1 MRLRWKWF
9 SVLNMGNNACSPS
22 PEIIDGIFLAGQA
35 GGIIPDITL
44 DRGVSN
50 YLSLN
55 SSFALNLQYGAIQ
68 ERLSKDQLAAL
79 DKNLTSIFSKA
90 SKVSYGGVGVVAL
103 AMSFLL
109 DTLVA
114 SMHGQTDGH
123 FTDPYQRIFGPGNSS
138 EISSITREYL
148 RLVPGMVNNSDL
160 MAEITDFYDQKL
172 KHALIKLYEN
182 MTVEHRINTAAMKQW
197 INGAAIHLHMRIH
210 GIRLLSVPRGSAESL
225 RLSYRTGLGRLVQL
239 YAMYLRRNVKERA
252 PTQEPPLK
260 AGFLITEP
268 NRKVRHRV
276 AHSPCQSQGIISAIV
291 TRILAL
297 QNIRA
302 TETFFEKA
310 GRNIDKLIQQKEHF
324 ELPTGNV
331 TYFT

>member
-1 MRLRWKWF
+1 MLF
-9 SVLNMGNNACSPS
+9 SILSMGNNACSPS
-22 PEIIDGIFLAGQA
+22 PEIIDGIFLVGQA

-44 DRGVSN
+44 DREVSN

-55 SSFALNLQYGAIQ
+55 SSFALNLQYGSIL
-68 ERLSKDQLAAL
+68 EHLSKDQLAVL
-79 DKNLTSIFSKA
+79 DNNLTSIFSKRT
-90 SKVSYGGVGVVAL
+90 KVSYGGVGVVAL

-109 DTLVA
+109 ESLVA
-114 SMHGQTDGH
+114 NVLGQTDGDLM
-123 FTDPYQRIFGPGNSS
+123 DPYLRIFGPDNSS

-148 RLVPGMVNNSDL
+148 TLVPWMVNNSDM
-160 MAEITDFYDQKL
+160 MAEITDIYDQKL
-172 KHALIKLYEN
+172 KHALIKLYES
-182 MTVEHRINTAAMKQW
+182 MTVEHRMSTAAVKQW

-225 RLSYRTGLGRLVQL
+225 RLSYRTGLGRLVHL
-239 YAMYLRRNVKERA
+239 YATYLRRNVKERG
-252 PTQEPPLK
+252 PTQDPPLK

-276 AHSPCQSQGIISAIV
+276 VHSPCQSQGIISAIV
-291 TRILAL
+291 SRILKV

-302 TETFFEKA
+302 TETFFEIA
-310 GRNIDKLIQQKEHF
+310 GRNIDKLIEQEEHF

-331 TYFT
+331 SYFT

>member
-1 MRLRWKWF
+1 
-9 SVLNMGNNACSPS
+9 MGNSACSPS
-22 PEIIDGIFLAGQA
+22 PEIIDGIFLAGKA
-35 GGIIPDITL
+35 GAIIPDITL
-44 DRGVSN
+44 DRVVSN

-68 ERLSKDQLAAL
+68 EHLPKGQLAAL
-79 DKNLTSIFSKA
+79 DNNLTSIFSKRT
-90 SKVSYGGVGVVAL
+90 KVSYGGVGVVAL

-109 DTLVA
+109 ETLVA
-114 SMHGQTDGH
+114 NVRGQTDEDLM
-123 FTDPYQRIFGPGNSS
+123 DPYQKIFGPDNSS

-148 RLVPGMVNNSDL
+148 RQVPWMVNDSDM
-160 MAEITDFYDQKL
+160 MAEITDIYDQKL
-172 KHALIKLYEN
+172 KHALIKLYES
-182 MTVEHRINTAAMKQW
+182 MTVEHCMSTAAVKQW

-239 YAMYLRRNVKERA
+239 YAAYLRRNVKERG
-252 PTQEPPLK
+252 PTQDPPIK

-276 AHSPCQSQGIISAIV
+276 AHSPCQSQAIIGAIIAQ
-291 TRILAL
+291 ILAV

-302 TETFFEKA
+302 TETFFEEA
-310 GRNIDKLIQQKEHF
+310 GRNMEKLIQQKEHF
-324 ELPTGNV
+324 ELPAGNV
-331 TYFT
+331 SYFT

>member
-1 MRLRWKWF
+1 
-9 SVLNMGNNACSPS
+9 MGNNACSPS
-22 PEIIDGIFLAGQA
+22 LETIDGIFLAGQA

-44 DRGVSN
+44 DKMVSN

-55 SSFALNLQYGAIQ
+55 SSFALNLQYSALQ

-79 DKNLTSIFSKA
+79 DNNLTSIFSKRT
-90 SKVSYGGVGVVAL
+90 KVPYGGVGVVAL

-114 SMHGQTDGH
+114 SVRGQTDGELL
-123 FTDPYQRIFGPGNSS
+123 DPYQRIFGPDNSS
-138 EISSITREYL
+138 EISSITCEYL
-148 RLVPGMVNNSDL
+148 RLVPGMVNNSDM
-160 MAEITDFYDQKL
+160 MAEITDVYDQKL
-172 KHALIKLYEN
+172 KHALINLYES
-182 MTVEHRINTAAMKQW
+182 MTVEHRMSTAAVKQW

-210 GIRLLSVPRGSAESL
+210 GIRLFSVPRGSAESL

-239 YAMYLRRNVKERA
+239 YAAYIRRNVKERG
-252 PTQEPPLK
+252 PTQGPPLK

-276 AHSPCQSQGIISAIV
+276 AHSPCQSQSIIAGIVARIV
-291 TRILAL
+291 TV

-302 TETFFEKA
+302 TEIFFEEA
-310 GRNIDKLIQQKEHF
+310 GRNIDKLIQQKEIF
-324 ELPTGNV
+324 EL
-331 TYFT
+331 

>member
-1 MRLRWKWF
+1 MEVIF
-9 SVLNMGNNACSPS
+9 SILSMGNNACGSS
-22 PEIIDGIFLAGQA
+22 PEIIDGIFLVGQA

-44 DRGVSN
+44 DRVVSN

-55 SSFALNLQYGAIQ
+55 SSLALNHHYGTIQ

-79 DKNLTSIFSKA
+79 DSNLTSIFSKRT
-90 SKVSYGGVGVVAL
+90 KVSYGGVGVVAL
-103 AMSFLL
+103 AMSLLL
-109 DTLVA
+109 DTLVGGVL
-114 SMHGQTDGH
+114 GQTDGELM
-123 FTDPYQRIFGPGNSS
+123 DPYQRIFGSDNSS

-148 RLVPGMVNNSDL
+148 RLVPWMVNNSDM
-160 MAEITDFYDQKL
+160 MAELTDVYDQKL
-172 KHALIKLYEN
+172 KHALIKLYES
-182 MTVEHRINTAAMKQW
+182 MTIEHRMSTAALKQW
-197 INGAAIHLHMRIH
+197 INGAAIHLHIRIH

-239 YAMYLRRNVKERA
+239 YASYIRRNVKERG
-252 PTQEPPLK
+252 PTQDPPFK

-276 AHSPCQSQGIISAIV
+276 SHNACQTQGIISAIV
-291 TRILAL
+291 SRIIAV

-302 TETFFEKA
+302 TEMFFEEA

-324 ELPTGNV
+324 ELPTGSMR
-331 TYFT
+331 YFT